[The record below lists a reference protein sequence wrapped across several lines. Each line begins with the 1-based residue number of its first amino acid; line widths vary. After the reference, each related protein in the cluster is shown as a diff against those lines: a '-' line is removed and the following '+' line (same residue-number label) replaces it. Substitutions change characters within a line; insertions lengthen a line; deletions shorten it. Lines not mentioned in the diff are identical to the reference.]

1 MPPFE
6 WLTEDRPLPKQIK
19 PTELL
24 FVSNFMAWFVHEDD
38 DVARRTGWADLW
50 KFALWYAD
58 DAGPQAR
65 AGPPP
70 DLTWRWLAELA
81 EFAAEEGNVRLPAH
95 ALGCV
100 LYWELLDCDLY
111 DFSQGGAPW
120 LRPPVASSGVKAT
133 LAAVALRCLL
143 MLPSGEG
150 VLTTGAACGPL
161 RSGDVRGA
169 SDRPSGG
176 RARVAHQGTRR
187 TRGDTWLSTAG
198 TRDGGRR
205 CRVTEAHSYRGHS
218 VRRADH
224 GVGGDPVGKRLCE
237 LLDETS
243 RSSLAMRP
251 CCASGR

>member
-38 DVARRTGWADLW
+38 DVARRAGWADLW

-70 DLTWRWLAELA
+70 DLTWRWLAELT
-81 EFAAEEGNVRLPAH
+81 EFAAEEGNVRPPAH

-111 DFSQGGAPW
+111 DFSQGGAPR

-150 VLTTGAACGPL
+150 VLYH
-161 RSGDVRGA
+161 RGSIWSA
-169 SDRPSGG
+169 SDLAMFAAQAIDRLGAEHG
-176 RARVAHQGTRR
+176 LLTRELAALA
-187 TRGDTWLSTAG
+187 GDTLAKH
-198 TRDGGRR
+198 GGHARWR
-205 CRVTEAHSYRGHS
+205 SAFPRHRGS
-218 VRRADH
+218 
-224 GVGGDPVGKRLCE
+224 
-237 LLDETS
+237 LLPRPF
-243 RSSLAMRP
+243 RSPRGPGSAAIQSENV
-251 CCASGR
+251 CVSSW